1 MKLHLLRHADP
12 EIGIRQQSDF
22 DRKLS
27 SKGILQLPKIST
39 TLKKRTDFF
48 KHLEIY
54 CSPSKRTMQTV
65 EGATEGISELKINY
79 VEELYLPTIDKL
91 LSFLNHLNTSKDILI
106 VGHNPGL
113 SQLASYFSGQ
123 QIVLS
128 PGDLITLDFEIN
140 HSVGFSGD
148 TASIIN

>member
-12 EIGIRQQSDF
+12 EIGIRQKSDF

-27 SKGILQLPKIST
+27 SKGLMQLPKIST
-39 TLKKRTDFF
+39 TLKKRTDLF

-54 CSPSKRTMQTV
+54 SSPSKRTKQTV
-65 EGATEGISELKINY
+65 EGATEGVSGLKINY
-79 VEELYLPTIDKL
+79 SEELYLPTIDKL
-91 LSFLNHLNTSKDILI
+91 LSFLNHLNTSNDILI

-128 PGDLITLDFEIN
+128 PGDLISLYFEIN
-140 HSVGFSGD
+140 HSDGFSMD
-148 TASIIN
+148 TASIVN